1 MFGEG
6 HVLQVF
12 SRTQRK
18 IVLAEI
24 EDLLVA
30 HYLASSVK
38 DKVSKIAALKKHFN
52 ASWAEIEE
60 VMPLEELRASY
71 H

>member
-1 MFGEG
+1 MAWVVRGFD
-6 HVLQVF
+6 HRQ
-12 SRTQRK
+12 TQRK

-24 EDLLVA
+24 EDLLVT
-30 HYLASSVK
+30 HHPASTGE